1 MLSNV
6 KLSRTIGKMQVFL
19 CLMLCILTNSACQ
32 RKDLYLKVND
42 VNIFIDIYDVRLDLI
57 WGVGWETEWLYQW
70 DESITAYGVLGYTKP
85 DYIKGT
91 IYNVNPTTRKRF
103 SSFTQIFNSNG
114 GRLSLT
120 TGATYD
126 MLFYNFGTEWTSFN
140 QSDDYETYTA
150 TTRTSSMSSR
160 IRTKSESQFS
170 NKPAGTKSYIDYNQP
185 DELFGTL
192 VTGLE
197 ISDNSDYYEKEVDE
211 EGNIT
216 YIYKI
221 DANLR
226 PYSFIYLIQ
235 IIIKNNKESDEK
247 GNRIVGVNGLTVTGL
262 SQGVELFSRKT
273 LDNTISITT
282 EDIRP
287 LQHHTT
293 TDPDNPGITIDVDV
307 LATRLLTWGLP
318 GIDPISEWEKINAN
332 PSTTAPEL
340 DKNYIGIGFNL
351 RNGYS
356 WNLTTDT
363 ITAQMH
369 EKPAGG
375 VITVTIDATQIPQD
389 LLDKQPTTTG
399 GGFNASVE
407 DWTDEVN
414 AEVTI

>member
-19 CLMLCILTNSACQ
+19 YLLLCILTNSACQ

-197 ISDNSDYYEKEVDE
+197 ISDNSDYYEKDVDE
-211 EGNIT
+211 
-216 YIYKI
+216 
-221 DANLR
+221 
-226 PYSFIYLIQ
+226 
-235 IIIKNNKESDEK
+235 
-247 GNRIVGVNGLTVTGL
+247 
-262 SQGVELFSRKT
+262 
-273 LDNTISITT
+273 
-282 EDIRP
+282 
-287 LQHHTT
+287 
-293 TDPDNPGITIDVDV
+293 
-307 LATRLLTWGLP
+307 
-318 GIDPISEWEKINAN
+318 
-332 PSTTAPEL
+332 
-340 DKNYIGIGFNL
+340 
-351 RNGYS
+351 
-356 WNLTTDT
+356 
-363 ITAQMH
+363 
-369 EKPAGG
+369 
-375 VITVTIDATQIPQD
+375 
-389 LLDKQPTTTG
+389 
-399 GGFNASVE
+399 
-407 DWTDEVN
+407 
-414 AEVTI
+414 